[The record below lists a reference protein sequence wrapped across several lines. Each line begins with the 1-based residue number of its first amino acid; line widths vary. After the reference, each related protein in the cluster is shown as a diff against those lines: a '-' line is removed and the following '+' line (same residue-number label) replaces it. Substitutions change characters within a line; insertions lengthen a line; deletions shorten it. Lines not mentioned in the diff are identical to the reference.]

1 MPAEEA
7 NGRAVTIERYAP
19 RDIDELMAIEVR
31 SFSAPWSRESYE
43 ELWPLE
49 SVDIWVARLGGG
61 LVGYMLLQHIG
72 EEMELHTL
80 ATSPEMRRRGVAR
93 KLLGHMIDEAKRLG
107 VLRIF
112 LQVRPSNAP
121 ARALYASLGFLP
133 VGLRRKYYKDDDED
147 ALVLK
152 LEIEAYERGRKA

>member
-1 MPAEEA
+1 VSSPAEEA
-7 NGRAVTIERYAP
+7 SGCAVTIERYAP
-19 RDIDELMAIEVR
+19 KDIDELMAIEVR

-49 SVDIWVARLGGG
+49 SVDIWVARDGGK
-61 LVGYMLLQHIG
+61 LAGYMLLQHIG

-80 ATSPEMRRRGVAR
+80 ATAPEMRRRGVAR
-93 KLLGHMIDEAKRLG
+93 RLLTHMMDEARRMG

-152 LEIEAYERGRKA
+152 LEIGA